1 MPPRSSAPYNMR
13 LRGRNPMIE
22 TDASNLSVVMDIS
35 GGGDDCVFSVYRG
48 SNAALVVE
56 SYGNGVSMSASDKK
70 LVPFTEPFM
79 SFQTAR
85 GSERLRLDSNGVSC
99 GVLTAGMF
107 TNLIDEWTSHDVY
120 IPPTANALTNAFATL
135 SNMVVIASV
144 SGGGGGGGTYYPTL
158 VDSYRST
165 SVLEAP
171 TANALRGAYYNL
183 SNLLALRL
191 HDLSSALPGTSIVPS
206 EDGTPAYSVEQ
217 FNLSNDVWLQSLDG
231 QPRFMF
237 NNDGATIFAASSD
250 DTEGAQSFRWIN
262 NDMQMDIAS
271 VSVGGDMQLRGGIMA
286 SNVSRFGSNV
296 SVQGD
301 VLLGKTISASDV
313 TVRSNLAV
321 AGAAAVQGNGA
332 FSANVTVG
340 GDLTLGEARLSHVG
354 NFVGFNLAPGEEP
367 VCAFHVNGAVYS
379 TEQMYAL
386 SDRSVKSDV
395 RPILDA
401 LDKLSH
407 ITGCT
412 YTRIDEATGVR
423 HVGVIAQDVHSV
435 VPEAVQVGSD
445 GRMSVAYGSLVA
457 VAIEGI
463 KELQRQRANDVALI
477 RRLVRWRKPR
487 IRMMLQQQQ

>member
-1 MPPRSSAPYNMR
+1 
-13 LRGRNPMIE
+13 MIE
-22 TDASNLSVVMDIS
+22 TDASNLSVAMDIL
-35 GGGDDCVFSVYRG
+35 GGGDDCVFSLLRG

-56 SYGNGVSMSASDKK
+56 SYGNGVSMSASDKT

-85 GSERLRLDSNGVSC
+85 SSERLRLDSNGVSC
-99 GVLTAGMF
+99 GALTAGIF
-107 TNLIDEWTSHDVY
+107 TNLIDDWTSYDVY
-120 IPPTANALTNAFATL
+120 IPPTANALTNAFVTL

-144 SGGGGGGGTYYPTL
+144 TGGGGGGGTYYPTL

-171 TANALRGAYYNL
+171 TANALRGAYFNL
-183 SNLLALRL
+183 SNLIALRL
-191 HDLSSALPGTSIVPS
+191 RDLSSALPGTSIVPS
-206 EDGTPAYSVEQ
+206 EDGTPAYAVEQ

-237 NNDGATIFAASSD
+237 NHDGATIFAASSD
-250 DTEGAQSFRWIN
+250 NTEGDSFRWIN
-262 NDMQMDIAS
+262 NDMQMDLAS
-271 VSVGGDMQLRGGIMA
+271 VSVGGDMQLRGGIIA
-286 SNVSRFGSNV
+286 SNVSHFGSNV

-301 VLLGKTISASDV
+301 VLLAKGISAADV
-313 TVRSNLAV
+313 TVRSNLGV

-332 FSANVTVG
+332 FSSNVNVG
-340 GDLTLGEARLSHVG
+340 GDLVLGEARLSHVG
-354 NFVGFNLAPGEEP
+354 NFVGINLDQGEEP

-386 SDRSVKSDV
+386 SDRSVKADV
-395 RPILDA
+395 RPIMDA

-412 YTRIDEATGVR
+412 YTRIDEVTGVR

-435 VPEAVQVGSD
+435 VPEAVQVGAD

-463 KELQRQRANDVALI
+463 KELQRQRASDVALI
-477 RRLVRWRKPR
+477 RRLVRRRKPGTR
-487 IRMMLQQQQ
+487 MLQHVALMRQTTRQQRGGDAHG